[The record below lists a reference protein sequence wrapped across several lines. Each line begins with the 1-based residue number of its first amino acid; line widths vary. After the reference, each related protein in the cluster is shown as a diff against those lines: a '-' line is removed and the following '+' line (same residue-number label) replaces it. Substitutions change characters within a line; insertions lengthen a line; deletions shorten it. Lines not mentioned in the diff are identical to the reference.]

1 MFNLLVPSR
10 GPSNLRLSNLQSGE
24 VKVQWEPLSQQ
35 YANGQLLGY
44 SIYVYEYDY
53 YANHIKT
60 VHSNSA
66 SVHMVIVRGLKAAQR
81 YRISVAAFTSKGVG
95 PQSYYAYITTGN
107 LLVSLSRYTDIYNVP
122 KYDLVSF
129 EATIY
134 KKVRVR
140 EGHETYIVK
149 TSNKHEDIP
158 FKPSWFYS
166 YSKKIYSQASLER
179 PDSPNSR
186 L

>member
-10 GPSNLRLSNLQSGE
+10 GPSNLRLSNLQTGE
-24 VKVQWEPLSQQ
+24 VKVQWEPLPQQ
-35 YANGQLLGY
+35 YANGRLLGY
-44 SIYVYEYDY
+44 SIYVYEYGY

-60 VHSNSA
+60 VHSNSD

-107 LLVSLSRYTDIYNVP
+107 LLVSLSRYTDFYNVP
-122 KYDLVSF
+122 KYDIVLF
-129 EATIY
+129 KATIY

-140 EGHETYIVK
+140 ERHKKYLLK
-149 TSNKHEDIP
+149 TSNKHEDIHT
-158 FKPSWFYS
+158 F
-166 YSKKIYSQASLER
+166 IIL
-179 PDSPNSR
+179 SPVGFTLIAKR
-186 L
+186 ME